1 LSFCPHFVNDTAQ
14 GITIS
19 ARITRYIRLWA
30 VEVFYR
36 DIKQT
41 MAMDILR
48 CKSPAMIDKEV
59 VMHAI
64 AGR

>member
-1 LSFCPHFVNDTAQ
+1 
-14 GITIS
+14 
-19 ARITRYIRLWA
+19 

>member
-1 LSFCPHFVNDTAQ
+1 M
-14 GITIS
+14 
-19 ARITRYIRLWA
+19 
-30 VEVFYR
+30 EVFYR

-64 AGR
+64 AGRASNGFACSTKSWLPIRRFCAPIAANHGR

>member
-1 LSFCPHFVNDTAQ
+1 
-14 GITIS
+14 
-19 ARITRYIRLWA
+19 

-59 VMHAI
+59 VRHAI
-64 AGR
+64 AGRASNGFACSTKSWLPIR